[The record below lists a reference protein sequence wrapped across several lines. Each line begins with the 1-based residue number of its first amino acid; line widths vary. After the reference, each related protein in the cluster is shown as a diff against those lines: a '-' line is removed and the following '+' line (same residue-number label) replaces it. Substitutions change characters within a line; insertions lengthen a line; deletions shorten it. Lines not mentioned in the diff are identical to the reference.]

1 LVHDTEGAASN
12 FYHIQDA
19 GLWILKSS
27 AFFTF
32 GLVFTMGVVFS
43 RFIPENSK
51 LKLLHLLVFVAGFL
65 FFEFIE
71 LKNGMLA
78 KVINK
83 LDNKY
88 KK

>member
-1 LVHDTEGAASN
+1 
-12 FYHIQDA
+12 
-19 GLWILKSS
+19 
-27 AFFTF
+27 
-32 GLVFTMGVVFS
+32 MGVVFS